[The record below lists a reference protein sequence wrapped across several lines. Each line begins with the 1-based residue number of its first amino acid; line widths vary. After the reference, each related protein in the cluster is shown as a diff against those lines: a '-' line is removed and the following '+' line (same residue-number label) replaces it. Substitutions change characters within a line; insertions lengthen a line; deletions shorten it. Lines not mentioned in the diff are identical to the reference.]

1 MLEAV
6 TQPFLNEFPQIHPL
20 GTGIVSEP
28 YVLCSFTQIVG
39 STLLDDFRKLR
50 IGFVEAGIK
59 PTGDILLLLEGI
71 PAI

>member
-6 TQPFLNEFPQIHPL
+6 TQPFLNEFPSL

-50 IGFVEAGIK
+50 IGFVEAGN
-59 PTGDILLLLEGI
+59 PGEPEAVVL
-71 PAI
+71 